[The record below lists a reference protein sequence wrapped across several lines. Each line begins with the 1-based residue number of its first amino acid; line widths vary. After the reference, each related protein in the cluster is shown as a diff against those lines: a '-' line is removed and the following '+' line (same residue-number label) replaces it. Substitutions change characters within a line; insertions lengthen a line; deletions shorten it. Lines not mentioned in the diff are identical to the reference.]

1 MMDSTFCLDART
13 VHPHFPGV
21 GRYTAS
27 LAAALAAC
35 IDASERLVVLRDS
48 GESSAWPRGDTMGT
62 RVQIVDVPPSPFS
75 VRQQWV
81 VPQVLRHVGATL
93 YHSPYY
99 MMPFW
104 PGVPTVVTL
113 HDLIPLRYPHLFT
126 RKQRLVY
133 RIAARL
139 AVHAAKRVVTVSAA
153 AARDISQLLRVPAER
168 VVVIPA
174 AADPTFRPQS
184 ESAIAAM
191 RGRLSLPPR
200 YALYVGTNKPHKN
213 LVRLIEAWARVRAGD
228 AALVIAGVWDAR
240 FPEAQQRAAAL
251 GVNKSVHFLGRVA
264 EADLP
269 ALYGGALV
277 FVFPSEHEG
286 FGLPV
291 IEAMACGVPV
301 ACSSAASLA
310 EVAGEAALQFAPHD
324 VEAMAAA
331 IGSLLGNSDLRA
343 EVSRRGTARATQFS
357 WATAAH
363 LTLDVYRNASRNV
376 SE

>member
-21 GRYTAS
+21 GRYAAS
-27 LAAALAAC
+27 LAVALAAC
-35 IDASERLVVLRDS
+35 IDASEQLVVLRDS
-48 GESSAWPRGDTMGT
+48 GQSSAWPPADTMGAH
-62 RVQIVDVPPSPFS
+62 VQIVDVPLSPFS

-81 VPQVLRHVGATL
+81 VPHLLRHLGVTL

-126 RKQRLVY
+126 REQRLVY
-133 RIAARL
+133 RIATRL
-139 AVHAAKRVVTVSAA
+139 AVRAARRVVTVSAA
-153 AARDISQLLRVPAER
+153 AAQDISDLLRVPAER

-184 ESAIAAM
+184 ASAIAAT

-213 LVRLIEAWARVRAGD
+213 LVRLIEAWARVHVGD
-228 AALVIAGVWDAR
+228 ATLVIAGVWDAR
-240 FPEAQQRAAAL
+240 FPEAQRRAAAL
-251 GVNKSVHFLGRVA
+251 GVSDSVHFLGRVA

-269 ALYGGALV
+269 ALYAGALL

-310 EVAGEAALQFAPHD
+310 EVAGEAALHFAPHD
-324 VEAMAAA
+324 VESMAAA
-331 IGSLLGNSDLRA
+331 IGALLADTDLRA
-343 EVSRRGTARATQFS
+343 EMSRRGTARAAQFS

-363 LTLDVYRNASRNV
+363 LTLAVYRDVSRNV
-376 SE
+376 SA